1 MFDCDLMMSFI
12 ECIVTKHIDETA
24 IEATDKIKSAITS
37 ELIENILLTSVIV
50 LKFI

>member
-1 MFDCDLMMSFI
+1 MSFI
-12 ECIVTKHIDETA
+12 ECIVTKHIDEIA